1 MTDLQLESPCGKV
14 TSVFF
19 CSALNSTE
27 VQKCT
32 VCLALNSTEV
42 LLRTIFNLFLHKA
55 SLTLRDCITLCK
67 NAQHVT
73 KSGYLKVAILEYH
86 KVFLMLCKCHK
97 LMAPAA
103 TQ

>member
-14 TSVFF
+14 TSIFF
-19 CSALNSTE
+19 CF
-27 VQKCT
+27 
-32 VCLALNSTEV
+32 ALNSTEV
-42 LLRTIFNLFLHKA
+42 LLRTCNLFLDKA

-67 NAQHVT
+67 NAQCVT